1 MSPKEINYVKES
13 WAKVV
18 PISDKAA
25 ALFYSRLF
33 EVYPEVKPY
42 FKGDMEVQGNKLMAM
57 IGMAVDSLDNLEP
70 LIGTIQDSGKRH
82 AQYGV
87 KDEDYD
93 KVADAL
99 IWTLEQGLGDAFT
112 DEVKGA
118 WVNTYT
124 ALASVM
130 KAGAVEVQ

>member
-1 MSPKEINYVKES
+1 M
-13 WAKVV
+13 V
-18 PISDKAA
+18 PISDQIA
-25 ALFYSRLF
+25 ALFYGRLF
-33 EVYPEVKPY
+33 EIYPEVKLY
-42 FKGDMEVQGNKLMAM
+42 FKGDMEAQGKRLMMM
-57 IGMAVDSLDNLEP
+57 IGMAVNSLDNLEP
-70 LIGTIQDSGKRH
+70 LIGAIQDSGKRH

-118 WVNTYT
+118 WVNTYS

-130 KAGAVEVQ
+130 KAGAVEAH